1 MIGIDFNLH
10 LTLGQYTFVDLLKG
24 LANAC
29 WTNSFL
35 TTVRLSSKKTIRQMR
50 SQISRQ
56 LQDKNFFMFRSISL
70 HGIRS
75 DNVPPKSSRHRNL
88 PESNATETLS
98 LRNSRKSFTQHFGK
112 GKRKSRLANICRLR
126 TGFDKQRSKAL
137 RQRRLWSRTK
147 ANNLCSGFNNNRFM
161 PFTVSMG
168 KVSQTQS
175 CSQGTY
181 ANGSE
186 GLYTLF
192 YPHYRWKSTRCK
204 YPRRTDFRA
213 G

>member
-10 LTLGQYTFVDLLKG
+10 LTLSQYTFMDLPKG

-29 WTNSFL
+29 RTNSFL

-50 SQISRQ
+50 SQILRQ

-75 DNVPPKSSRHRNL
+75 DNVSPKSSRYRNL
-88 PESNATETLS
+88 PESNATKTLS
-98 LRNSRKSFTQHFGK
+98 LRHPWKSFTHHLGQ
-112 GKRKSRLANICRLR
+112 GKRKSRLPNICRVRPSL
-126 TGFDKQRSKAL
+126 DKQSTKAL
-137 RQRRLWSRTK
+137 RQRRLWSPTK

-168 KVSQTQS
+168 KISQTQS
-175 CSQGTY
+175 GGQGTY
-181 ANGSE
+181 VACMWI
-186 GLYTLF
+186 L
-192 YPHYRWKSTRCK
+192 
-204 YPRRTDFRA
+204 
-213 G
+213 